1 MDQPPAIP
9 QKNEI
14 IVYQPD
20 ETIRLEVRLEN
31 DTVWL
36 SQSQMA
42 ELFGCTIRNIR
53 LHLQNIYQGHEL
65 QEDATRKD
73 FFLVR
78 FEGIREVSRFVACY
92 NQDAIISVGYRVN
105 SIRGVKFRQWATQ
118 VLRQY
123 LLRGYAVND
132 RLELPSAEVPS
143 RL

>member
-42 ELFGCTIRNIR
+42 KLFSVKVNTINYHIKKILGDEELTAEATILKNRIVQIEGAR
-53 LHLQNIYQGHEL
+53 LVDRSVDIYNL
-65 QEDATRKD
+65 DM
-73 FFLVR
+73 
-78 FEGIREVSRFVACY
+78 
-92 NQDAIISVGYRVN
+92 IISVGYRVN
-105 SIRGVKFRQWATQ
+105 SMRATRFRQWATQ